1 MNGPDAL
8 AQPLATRAP
17 RAPRAAFGAIIRNEA
32 RLVVRQPAG
41 AIAAIGISTLIL
53 VILGVLPVFKQPSS
67 RLDGLT
73 PFQIYI
79 PILISFAI
87 GILALVYLP
96 GPLVT
101 YRELGILRRLSVT
114 PVPASSVLAAQL
126 AVQASL
132 MLIAVL
138 IIMVTSIAFFGQ
150 HVPGNLGGFL
160 LAIVLGIA
168 AVFAIGL
175 WIAAVARTSSA
186 VRGISAAILY
196 PLLFFSGLY
205 YPVELMPAVML
216 DISHFTPLGAI
227 VQATVYPMFGEFP
240 PTSPLLVLAAY
251 ALVFGFLAKRF
262 FRWE

>member
-1 MNGPDAL
+1 MNAL
-8 AQPLATRAP
+8 SAAAP
-17 RAPRAAFGAIIRNEA
+17 SRAPRAAFGAILRNEA
-32 RLVVRQPAG
+32 RLVWRQPAG

-53 VILGVLPVFKQPSS
+53 VVLGVLPVFKQPSS

-79 PILISFAI
+79 PILISFSI

-96 GPLVT
+96 GPLVS

-114 PVPASSVLAAQL
+114 PVPASWVLAAQL
-126 AVQASL
+126 AVQACL

-138 IIMVTSIAFFGQ
+138 IIFVVSVAFYGQ
-150 HVPGNLGGFL
+150 HAPGNLGGFL
-160 LAIVLGIA
+160 LALVLSIA
-168 AVFAIGL
+168 ALFAIGL
-175 WIAAVARTSSA
+175 WIAAITRTSGA
-186 VRGISAAILY
+186 VRGISAVILY

-205 YPVELMPAVML
+205 YPMQLMPSVML
-216 DISHFTPLGAI
+216 DISHFTPLGAV

-251 ALVFGFLAKRF
+251 ALVFGFLARRF